1 MGTIP
6 PRCEWLDYTLP
17 DFSFAGFPRGARVLD
32 LGFGGGDQLREL
44 IARGCRAVGV
54 EFDHGRARA
63 ARAGGLTICRAA
75 AEALP
80 FASGAFDGVVC
91 KVVIPYTDEAHA
103 VAEIARVL
111 RPGGV
116 ARVSLHGLGYNLR
129 YLLTDRNW
137 KRRVYAARVMANTL
151 LYTLTGRRL
160 PGFWGDTIY
169 QSERRL
175 RRYYQ
180 RTGLEIIATPAPR
193 FVGAPVFIY
202 HELRKTA

>member
-1 MGTIP
+1 MATGP
-6 PRCEWLDYTLP
+6 PRCEWPDYIVP
-17 DFSFAGFPRGARVLD
+17 NFSFVDFPRGARVLD
-32 LGFGGGDQLREL
+32 LGFGGGDQMREL
-44 IARGCRAVGV
+44 MARGCRAVGV
-54 EFDHGRARA
+54 EFDHGRAHA
-63 ARAGGLTICRAA
+63 ARAAGLTVCRAA

-80 FASGAFDGVVC
+80 FASGGFDGVVC
-91 KVVIPYTDEAHA
+91 KVVIPYTDEARA

-116 ARVSLHGLGYNLR
+116 ARVSFHGLGYNLR

-137 KRRVYAARVMANTL
+137 RRRAYAARVMANTL
-151 LYTLTGRRL
+151 LYRLTGRRL

-175 RRYYQ
+175 RRYYDV
-180 RTGLEIIATPAPR
+180 TGLEIIPTPAPR

-202 HELRKTA
+202 HELRKVA

>member
-1 MGTIP
+1 MTTVP
-6 PRCEWLDYTLP
+6 PRCEWPDYIVQ

-32 LGFGGGDQLREL
+32 LGFGGGDQIREL

-54 EFDHGRARA
+54 EFNQALARA
-63 ARAGGLTICRAA
+63 GRAGGLTVCQAA

-80 FASGAFDGVVC
+80 FASRAFDGVVC
-91 KVVIPYTDEAHA
+91 KVVIPYTDEARA

-116 ARVSLHGLGYNLR
+116 AFVSFHGLGYSLR
-129 YLLTDRNW
+129 YLLTDGNW
-137 KRRVYAARVMANTL
+137 KRRAYGARAIANTM
-151 LYTLTGRRL
+151 LYSLTGRRL
-160 PGFWGDTIY
+160 PGFWGDTMY

-180 RTGLEIIATPAPR
+180 RTGLELMPTPAPR
-193 FVGAPVFIY
+193 FLGAPVFIY
-202 HELRKTA
+202 HRLRKTA